1 MGSTERFG
9 AVSILVQ
16 IIRGRMILTWYIY
29 RAVIRGFSNSN
40 WPNYFLPVLYQTSN
54 SLRIVAMRVDHY
66 LSICNKGPKSGEQTQ
81 EKLEDAARVINR
93 GFTIC
98 IADRASIEESRK
110 WGTYYMSNLL
120 FKMYFKAS
128 IGEKSCSCR
137 EFCWPYGRS
146 SSILYL

>member
-1 MGSTERFG
+1 MEEENVDTVLR
-9 AVSILVQ
+9 V
-16 IIRGRMILTWYIY
+16 
-29 RAVIRGFSNSN
+29 VIRGFSNSN

-54 SLRIVAMRVDHY
+54 SLRIVAMRADYY
-66 LSICNKGPKSGEQTQ
+66 LSISHKGPKSGEQIQ

-98 IADRASIEESRK
+98 IADRAPIEESRK

-128 IGEKSCSCR
+128 MGEPQRLCGVESVADLVG
-137 EFCWPYGRS
+137 EVA
-146 SSILYL
+146 

>member
-1 MGSTERFG
+1 MEGENVDTVLR
-9 AVSILVQ
+9 V
-16 IIRGRMILTWYIY
+16 
-29 RAVIRGFSNSN
+29 VIRGFSNSN

-54 SLRIVAMRVDHY
+54 SLRIVAMRADHY
-66 LSICNKGPKSGEQTQ
+66 LSISNKGPKSGEQIQ

-98 IADRASIEESRK
+98 IADRAPIEESRK

-128 IGEKSCSCR
+128 MGEPQRLCGELC
-137 EFCWPYGRS
+137 
-146 SSILYL
+146 

>member
-1 MGSTERFG
+1 M
-9 AVSILVQ
+9 
-16 IIRGRMILTWYIY
+16 Y
-29 RAVIRGFSNSN
+29 RVVIRGFSNSN

-54 SLRIVAMRVDHY
+54 SLRIVAMRADHY
-66 LSICNKGPKSGEQTQ
+66 LSIYKGPKSGEQTQ

-128 IGEKSCSCR
+128 MGVLLCLYGELC
-137 EFCWPYGRS
+137 
-146 SSILYL
+146 